1 MNKTNI
7 PVQVELELES
17 NTHEYTL
24 GVEENIGL
32 SGGTNDYEKL
42 KNKPSINGV
51 ELVKNKS
58 FTATPLPSFNV
69 MEVKK
74 SEKLLT
80 VAKSPKLDTKARSLQ
95 RQRQN
100 EAEEIK
106 RILSFKLEQ

>member
-24 GVEENIGL
+24 GVEENIGIT
-32 SGGTNDYEKL
+32 GGTNDYEKL

-58 FTATPLPSFNV
+58 FSDLGMDIISNQ
-69 MEVKK
+69 E
-74 SEKLLT
+74 
-80 VAKSPKLDTKARSLQ
+80 
-95 RQRQN
+95 
-100 EAEEIK
+100 
-106 RILSFKLEQ
+106 LEDMLKF

>member
-24 GVEENIGL
+24 EVEENIGIT
-32 SGGTNDYEKL
+32 GGTNDYEKL

-58 FTATPLPSFNV
+58 FSDLGMDIISNQ
-69 MEVKK
+69 E
-74 SEKLLT
+74 
-80 VAKSPKLDTKARSLQ
+80 
-95 RQRQN
+95 
-100 EAEEIK
+100 
-106 RILSFKLEQ
+106 LEDMLKF

>member
-24 GVEENIGL
+24 VVEENIGIT
-32 SGGTNDYEKL
+32 GGTNDYEKL

-58 FTATPLPSFNV
+58 FSDLGMDIISNQ
-69 MEVKK
+69 E
-74 SEKLLT
+74 
-80 VAKSPKLDTKARSLQ
+80 
-95 RQRQN
+95 
-100 EAEEIK
+100 
-106 RILSFKLEQ
+106 LEDMLKF

>member
-42 KNKPSINGV
+42 KNKPQINGV
-51 ELVKNKS
+51 ELIKNKS
-58 FTATPLPSFNV
+58 FSDLGIDIISNQ
-69 MEVKK
+69 E
-74 SEKLLT
+74 
-80 VAKSPKLDTKARSLQ
+80 
-95 RQRQN
+95 
-100 EAEEIK
+100 
-106 RILSFKLEQ
+106 LEDMLKF

>member
-58 FTATPLPSFNV
+58 FSDLGMDIISNQ
-69 MEVKK
+69 E
-74 SEKLLT
+74 
-80 VAKSPKLDTKARSLQ
+80 
-95 RQRQN
+95 
-100 EAEEIK
+100 
-106 RILSFKLEQ
+106 LEDMLKF